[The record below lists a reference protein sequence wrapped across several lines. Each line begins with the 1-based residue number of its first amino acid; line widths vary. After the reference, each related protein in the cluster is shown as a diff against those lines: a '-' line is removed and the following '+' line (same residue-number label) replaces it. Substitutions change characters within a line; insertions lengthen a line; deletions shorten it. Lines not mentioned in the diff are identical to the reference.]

1 MIDNI
6 GRLKRGYRWIQGFH
20 PKRIQFLFRK
30 HYSLL
35 PAERMTPLLD
45 EVQQLCNIVGKSI
58 VTAKG
63 NQQKP
68 KQL

>member
-1 MIDNI
+1 MVLD
-6 GRLKRGYRWIQGFH
+6 RGG
-20 PKRIQFLFRK
+20 KDLE
-30 HYSLL
+30 
-35 PAERMTPLLD
+35 ERMTPLLD

-68 KQL
+68 NQQSSYFHCEICIFQFSF

>member
-1 MIDNI
+1 MFVTLSVQSK
-6 GRLKRGYRWIQGFH
+6 LKIYQQAELW
-20 PKRIQFLFRK
+20 
-30 HYSLL
+30 

-68 KQL
+68 NGLYRLAKRFLGNRT